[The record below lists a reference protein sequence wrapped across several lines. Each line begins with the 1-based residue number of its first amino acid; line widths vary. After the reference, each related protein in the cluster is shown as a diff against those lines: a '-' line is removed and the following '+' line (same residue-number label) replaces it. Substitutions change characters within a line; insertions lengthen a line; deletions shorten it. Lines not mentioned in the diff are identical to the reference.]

1 MTHVRFSTLL
11 TVLSLLVINLG
22 ATAQEY
28 IIGKDDVL
36 EITFWQ
42 DAELNVTAKV
52 DATGNIN
59 LAIGGAIKA
68 DGLTIQQLADEIVER
83 VSLYNRR
90 ITSASIK
97 VAEYGSRKVYV
108 MGHVRTPNKYT
119 FEVIPNLWDI
129 ISEAGGPLETAN
141 LSNVLII
148 RKGAE
153 GEPRTITVDLTEILR
168 NRSFQL
174 LPPIEPGDNIY
185 IPAVVGGAASSGI
198 QSVQSQPN
206 VLFIYGEVGSSGVIT
221 FNKELN
227 LLEALITAGGPTAQ
241 AKLSEVRVIRKD
253 GVYSSVT
260 RVNVEKYADA
270 SSPSFFMVKA
280 GDTIY
285 VPRKR
290 VFREGVAW
298 NFFMIFT
305 TAILTGL
312 AYNLFSPR

>member
-1 MTHVRFSTLL
+1 MNSRLSTPTIVALL
-11 TVLSLLVINLG
+11 LLILACG
-22 ATAQEY
+22 AWTQEY
-28 IIGKDDVL
+28 TIGKDDVL

-42 DAELNVTAKV
+42 DTELNVTTKV
-52 DATGNIN
+52 DATGNII
-59 LAIGGAIKA
+59 LPIGGAIKA
-68 DGLTIQQLADEIVER
+68 DGLTLQQLSDEIVER
-83 VSLYNRR
+83 ISLYNRR

-97 VAEYGSRKVYV
+97 VTEYGSRKVYV

-148 RKGAE
+148 RKGEE
-153 GEPRTITVDLTEILR
+153 GVPRTITVDLADILR
-168 NRSFQL
+168 NRNFQL
-174 LPPIEPGDNIY
+174 LPPIEAGDNIY
-185 IPAVVGGAASSGI
+185 IPAVLGGSASSGI
-198 QSVQSQPN
+198 QSVQPQPN

-260 RVNVEKYADA
+260 RVNVEKYSDE

-280 GDTIY
+280 GDTIF
-285 VPRKR
+285 VPRKK
-290 VFREGVAW
+290 VFRESVAW

-305 TAILTGL
+305 GAILTGL
-312 AYNLFSPR
+312 AYSVIATH